1 MFKPE
6 PYFAEPAPDRLLNF
20 IAVKERLLNWL
31 YFYKL
36 IYVPQM
42 NHLFDLDKYRETLT
56 ALFLTYGA
64 KVLVALLILLIGLWV
79 IKRLVNFISREME
92 THQVDPSLRPFLRN
106 LLNVTFK
113 ILLIIVVISQ
123 LGMEMTS
130 VFAVLGSAGLAIG
143 LALQGSLANFAGGV
157 LILALKPFR
166 IGDYI
171 EALGVSGNVYLINI
185 LNTVIKTPENKT
197 IYIPNGPLAS
207 STIVNYDV
215 EANRRADIRILVNY
229 NNDIDQAKELIKQL
243 IANDARILPNPA
255 PQVVTENTDL
265 GITIYTRVWAERA
278 NVGAI
283 INDFQD
289 WIRAAFEK
297 NGITIAYRE
306 PVPAVVKK

>member
-1 MFKPE
+1 
-6 PYFAEPAPDRLLNF
+6 
-20 IAVKERLLNWL
+20 
-31 YFYKL
+31 
-36 IYVPQM
+36 M
-42 NHLFDLDKYRETLT
+42 NHLIDFDKYRETLT
-56 ALFLTYGA
+56 TFFLTYGA
-64 KVLVALLILLIGLWV
+64 KVLVAAIILIIGLWV
-79 IKRLVNFISREME
+79 IKRLVNFIDREMV
-92 THQVDPSLRPFLRN
+92 THHVDPSLRPFLRN
-106 LLNVTFK
+106 LLNVTLK

-171 EALGVSGNVYLINI
+171 EAQGVSGSVYLINI

-197 IYIPNGPLAS
+197 IYIPNGPLAN

-215 EANRRADIRILVNY
+215 EANRLADVRVLIHY
-229 NNDIDQAKELIKQL
+229 GNDVAKAKDLIKQL
-243 IANDARILPNPA
+243 IAKDTRILTSPE
-255 PQVVTENTDL
+255 PQVVTENTDF
-265 GITIYTRVWAERA
+265 GINIFTRVWAEKA
-278 NVGAI
+278 NVGPI

-289 WIRAAFEK
+289 WIRGEFER

-306 PVPAVVKK
+306 PLQTGVKK